1 MLDQTWVI
9 QRQCAA
15 ELGLNDGLQL
25 EVVDCAVSA
34 HRRYKL
40 LRIDLR
46 LIAAWQVN
54 RARGEVHAERD
65 HAGDDVEQQADG
77 VEYHDGRVHS
87 TAALNLAATIR
98 VENTAARGQLRQQ
111 RGNQNTANQTGWN
124 AHGDL
129 LIRSRN
135 YTRQMPNQ

>member
-1 MLDQTWVI
+1 MLDQAWII

-25 EVVDCAVSA
+25 EVVDRAVSA
-34 HRRYKL
+34 HRRFKF

-46 LIAAWQVN
+46 LIAAWQVD

-65 HAGDDVEQQADG
+65 HAGDDVEQQAYG
-77 VEYHDGRVHS
+77 VEYHDGGVHS
-87 TAALNLAATIR
+87 TAALNLATTIR

>member
-1 MLDQTWVI
+1 VLDKAWVI
-9 QRQCAA
+9 QRQRAA

-25 EVVDCAVSA
+25 EVVDRAVRTD
-34 HRRYKL
+34 RRYEL

-46 LIAAWQVN
+46 LIAAWQVD

-65 HAGDDVEQQADG
+65 HAGDDVEQQAYG
-77 VEYHDGRVHS
+77 VEYHDGGVHS
-87 TAALNLAATIR
+87 TAALNLATTIR